1 MPRAPLEWTA
11 PKKEFT
17 GELPLGQAIP
27 SPEGTAMRRTAFL
40 SSMLGL
46 GSAIAAPAS
55 GATLSEEV
63 DARAPAALVLSG
75 GGARGAY
82 EAGVIEA
89 LRRSAGVGDGEPLP
103 PYRAVFGSSIGAINA
118 WFVATGRYSELAAL
132 WGNIAAARVIRP
144 KPSFAKIPEVTAG
157 VLNRFI
163 EALRLGI
170 GLATD
175 VTGIADGGV
184 VERWLARHID
194 PESPTLISYAA
205 LATNLTFRRGELFY
219 RLARTADAEER
230 ATTLA
235 RLKVAMGSPISVRP
249 LDPDI
254 TVRALFASA
263 ALPVVFDPVALP
275 RAGAPGV
282 DRFID
287 GGVISNVPLAA
298 ARAVAKSVDI
308 VFVDPDR
315 SEPFSAKS
323 AIDVGLGVIET
334 MQTRILDVDLR
345 NAFFESLGKQA
356 YRSMP
361 KLERRNGNERIF
373 RYILDV
379 TMASIRPEQTLAV
392 DVAGFNLQ
400 QPIDEAY
407 RQGLA
412 DGAKGFRR
420 YRPAEALGIP
430 DVS

>member
-1 MPRAPLEWTA
+1 
-11 PKKEFT
+11 
-17 GELPLGQAIP
+17 
-27 SPEGTAMRRTAFL
+27 MRRTAFL
-40 SSMLGL
+40 SSVLGL
-46 GSAIAAPAS
+46 GGALAVPTAAAALP
-55 GATLSEEV
+55 EEE

-89 LRRSAGVGDGEPLP
+89 LRRRAGVGDGEPLP

-132 WGNIAAARVIRP
+132 WGTIAEARVIRP
-144 KPSFAKIPEVTAG
+144 KPQFAKIPEVTAG

-175 VTGIADGGV
+175 VTGIADSGV

-194 PESPTLISYAA
+194 PRSPMLISYAA
-205 LATNLTFRRGELFY
+205 LATNLTYRRGELFY
-219 RLARTADAEER
+219 RLARAATAQER
-230 ATTLA
+230 TETLA
-235 RLKVAMGSPISVRP
+235 RLKVAMGSPIAVRP
-249 LDPDI
+249 LADNI
-254 TVRALFASA
+254 TVQALFASA

-275 RAGAPGV
+275 RVEGAGV
-282 DRFID
+282 DHFID

-315 SEPFSAKS
+315 ADPFSAHS
-323 AIDVGLGVIET
+323 AIEVGLGVIET

-356 YRSMP
+356 FRSLP
-361 KLERRNGNERIF
+361 KSKQIDGNERIF
-373 RYILDV
+373 KYILDV
-379 TMASIRPEQTLAV
+379 TLASIRPSRELAV
-392 DVAGFNLQ
+392 DIAGFNTQ
-400 QPIDEAY
+400 KPIDEAY
-407 RQGLA
+407 RQGLV

-420 YRPAEALGIP
+420 YRPSEALGIP
-430 DVS
+430 ELS

>member
-1 MPRAPLEWTA
+1 
-11 PKKEFT
+11 
-17 GELPLGQAIP
+17 
-27 SPEGTAMRRTAFL
+27 MRRTAFL
-40 SSMLGL
+40 SSVLGL
-46 GSAIAAPAS
+46 G
-55 GATLSEEV
+55 GALAVPTGAEALPEEE
-63 DARAPAALVLSG
+63 DARASAALVLSG

-82 EAGVIEA
+82 EAGVIES
-89 LRRSAGVGDGEPLP
+89 LRRRAGIGDGEPLP
-103 PYRAVFGSSIGAINA
+103 PYKAVFGSSIGAINA
-118 WFVATGRYSELAAL
+118 WFVATGRYTELATL
-132 WGNIAAARVIRP
+132 WGTIAASRVIRP
-144 KPSFAKIPEVTAG
+144 KPRFAKIPEVTAG

-194 PESPTLISYAA
+194 PSSPILISYAA
-205 LATNLTFRRGELFY
+205 LATNLTYRRGELFY
-219 RLARTADAEER
+219 RLASGASTEER
-230 ATTLA
+230 STTLD
-235 RLKVAMGSPISVRP
+235 RLRVAMGSPISVRP
-249 LDPDI
+249 LSPNI

-275 RAGAPGV
+275 RVDGSGE

-308 VFVDPDR
+308 VFVDPEQT
-315 SEPFSAKS
+315 EPFLANSAV
-323 AIDVGLGVIET
+323 DVGLGVIET

-356 YRSMP
+356 YRSLP
-361 KLERRNGNERIF
+361 KPQRSTGNERIF
-373 RYILDV
+373 KYILDV
-379 TMASIRPEQTLAV
+379 TMASIRPDRPLAV

-400 QPIDEAY
+400 KPIDEAY
-407 RQGLA
+407 RLGLA